1 MKKFF
6 AILVCVI
13 SVVAV
18 SAETILYTSKICG
31 NQIYTVD
38 ESYFESEEDAMS
50 YYNELDVILCV
61 PQNN

>member
-1 MKKFF
+1 M
-6 AILVCVI
+6 I

-38 ESYFESEEDAMS
+38 ESYFESEEDAIS